1 MGDTIQDSIDH
12 VRASADVLSDP
23 DDLDNL
29 AIMGWMRHHA
39 AFRRHHHS
47 YVIGTDTLPPLWR
60 REVVNFTGLQDALAL
75 LRPLKTD
82 HLAMAGLR
90 RALNAVARQVKPT
103 DDAVIS
109 GLADALVS
117 HKAWLIRDAKKPVT
131 IVKTDPAV
139 YAKLNAEGG
148 TNVDFAYLSRWEGN
162 QFLRGYVPFSKGITA
177 GVSGM
182 TVATGFDL
190 GQINQG
196 QYDKLNL
203 PPTILPKVQPFLH
216 PAGEKRSGEQRFK
229 GKTRAQVAAVVAK
242 LKPVPL
248 LTKDEADAADLAVHG
263 KHLRSAVASW
273 NTRHAKGVPDF
284 RDLPGNWQTVLFSR
298 TFHQGTGMP
307 DTAVAKP
314 FYTAAIAGKWAQAA
328 DALQNYAVPQAWY
341 KTRVGQE
348 AALLRTQLPPPVVPP
363 KVPGKP

>member
-1 MGDTIQDSIDH
+1 MSDTIQDDIDH

-29 AIMGWMRHHA
+29 AILGWMRHHA

-60 REVVNFTGLQDALAL
+60 REVVDFPAQQDALAL

-90 RALNAVARQVKPT
+90 RALNAVAPQVKPT
-103 DDAVIS
+103 DDAVIT
-109 GLADALVS
+109 GLADALAS

-131 IVKTDPAV
+131 VVKTDPAV

-162 QFLRGYVPFSKGITA
+162 QFLRGYVPFAKGVTA
-177 GVSGM
+177 GASGM

-190 GQINQG
+190 GQINQRE
-196 QYDKLNL
+196 YDKLNL
-203 PPTILPKVQPFLH
+203 PATVLPKVQPFLDL
-216 PAGEKRSGEQRFK
+216 KFTR
-229 GKTRAQVAAVVAK
+229 KTRKEVAAIVAK

-263 KHLRSAVASW
+263 KHLRAAIASW
-273 NTRHAKGVPDF
+273 NTRHDQGVPDF
-284 RDLPGNWQTVLFSR
+284 KDLPGNWQTVLFSR
-298 TFHQGTGMP
+298 TFHQGLGMP
-307 DTAVAKP
+307 DTRVAQP
-314 FYTAAIAGKWAQAA
+314 FYTAATAGKWAQAA

-341 KTRVGQE
+341 KTRVAQE

-363 KVPGKP
+363 KAPGKP